1 MDNYQ
6 NPQVPQQAPYAPVE
20 PQAPV
25 APAEPQLPQAGKKGF
40 NVKKLIPVVAVV
52 VVVAIVIAL
61 FGGGQTGPVDD
72 YFEIIYN
79 GKVSNIKKMAPK
91 EAWDEDEEELQEII
105 DGYQDYYDEMVEE
118 NGKPKFDYDITD
130 SEELDKDDDD
140 FEWLAECAEEYF
152 DVDEDDVKKIYE
164 IEVEG
169 TVEYDDSEEEIEET
183 YYSLKIGGK
192 WYLFTDSGVPVFYGI
207 AMLGALYS
215 ADFE

>member
-6 NPQVPQQAPYAPVE
+6 NPQQAPVQ
-20 PQAPV
+20 QAPV

-72 YFEIIYN
+72 YFEIIYK
-79 GKVSNIKKMAPK
+79 GKVSNIEKMVPK
-91 EAWDEDEEELQEII
+91 EALEDDDEDLQEII
-105 DGYQDYYDEMVEE
+105 DGFQEYYDEMVEE
-118 NGKPKFDYDITD
+118 KGEPKLDYDITD

-169 TVEYDDSEEEIEET
+169 TVEYDDSEEEIEDT

-215 ADFE
+215 MD